1 MPGMG
6 AVATTFIAGVEL
18 VNKGLAGPVGS
29 LVEFETVRLGKRT
42 DNRVPK
48 IKDLVPL
55 AGTEELV
62 FGGWDAFPK
71 DAYEAAALAGVLEK
85 EHLNAV
91 REQLKEIRPF
101 PAVFDSRYVLR
112 IEAAHRKDCVS
123 LGEATEQVREDMR
136 TFKSEHG
143 FDRAAMI
150 HCASIRGLRSAPEG
164 ALRPRR
170 VRGGAGASDPSISP
184 AMVYSY
190 AALQE
195 GVPYAN
201 GAPSLAVDVPAL
213 VDLADDRGVPVA
225 GKDSKTGQTLMK
237 TIIAR
242 A

>member
-1 MPGMG
+1 MMPGMG

-29 LVEFETVRLGKRT
+29 LVEFESVRLGKRT

-150 HCASIRGLRSAPEG
+150 HCASTEAYAQPQKAHFDLDEFEAALERRTLRS
-164 ALRPRR
+164 LRRWSTPTLPSRR
-170 VRGGAGASDPSISP
+170 VCLTPTAPRLSRSTFPPS
-184 AMVYSY
+184 
-190 AALQE
+190 
-195 GVPYAN
+195 
-201 GAPSLAVDVPAL
+201 
-213 VDLADDRGVPVA
+213 
-225 GKDSKTGQTLMK
+225 
-237 TIIAR
+237 
-242 A
+242 